1 MLDIQNDYSYY
12 LLEIK
17 VTKYFFTYNSL
28 IGGFCMA
35 YTYEELSKMTVME
48 LRKIADGIDHEATK
62 GHSTMHKDKL
72 LPALCQ
78 ALGIEAH
85 VHHFVKGNINKTK
98 IKSEIKQLKVK
109 RSAAIETK
117 DYTQLKEI
125 RDQIHKLKHTLR
137 KYIV

>member
-1 MLDIQNDYSYY
+1 MS
-12 LLEIK
+12 
-17 VTKYFFTYNSL
+17 
-28 IGGFCMA
+28 
-35 YTYEELSKMTVME
+35 YTYDELSKMNVAD
-48 LRKIADGIDHEATK
+48 LRKIADGVDHEATK

-85 VHHFVKGNINKTK
+85 VHHHVVGAINKTK

-109 RSAAIETK
+109 RSAAIEAK
-117 DYTQLKEI
+117 DYAQLQEI
-125 RDQIHKLKHTLR
+125 RDKIHKLKHTLR